1 MSERFLP
8 DKAID
13 ALDEAGSRVHISNI
27 VVPKEIT
34 DVEQKLQDITRKYFA
49 ARQMGSRDLLT
60 QLSTF
65 VTIYRD
71 EMSRR
76 YMKKNKGDLDRDLDK
91 LINVN

>member
-1 MSERFLP
+1 MFHPLQEDLSIFTDSE
-8 DKAID
+8 I
-13 ALDEAGSRVHISNI
+13 
-27 VVPKEIT
+27 
-34 DVEQKLQDITRKYFA
+34 EQRLQDITRKYFA
-49 ARQMGSRDLLT
+49 AQRLGSRDLLT

-65 VTIYRD
+65 ATIYRD